1 MKSQEPQLPNT
12 QVQNFDS
19 QEGSY
24 DKGGLQSP
32 NIFPKKSTIHLL
44 TCSKTAGLSAFVAA
58 SLLSKRL

>member
-19 QEGSY
+19 QEVSY
-24 DKGGLQSP
+24 YKGGLQSP

-44 TCSKTAGLSAFVAA
+44 TCSKTPGLSAFVAA